1 MAGDGDGDFD
11 GAGDP
16 DGDRDADA
24 EGDGAGALDG
34 TALALGGRVGVTV
47 GVSPVGLLVPGA
59 LLPAVKV

>member
-1 MAGDGDGDFD
+1 MGDGDADFD

-16 DGDRDADA
+16 DGDRDAD
-24 EGDGAGALDG
+24 GDGAGALDG
-34 TALALGGRVGVTV
+34 TALALGGRVGGTV